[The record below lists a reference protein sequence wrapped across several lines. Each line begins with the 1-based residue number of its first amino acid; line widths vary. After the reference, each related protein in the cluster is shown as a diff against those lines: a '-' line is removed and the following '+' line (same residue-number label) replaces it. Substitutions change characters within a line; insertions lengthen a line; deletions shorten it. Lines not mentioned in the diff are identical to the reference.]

1 MPPSLE
7 KSRGHGCLL
16 ARSRVA
22 LASLVAPS
30 LVALSLVVLSL
41 AALLCGSFPAHAQD
55 YPARP
60 IRVITVTSAGGTS
73 DIFMRA
79 LAEEMH
85 KSLGQPIVIENR
97 PGGAFNI
104 GARACAEAAPD
115 GTTIC
120 ILPGEPIVFN
130 QFLFKS
136 LAYDPA
142 AFEPVTQLFTI
153 VQALVVSKALNVS
166 TMPGLIALSKAKPG
180 TLNYSTGAVPFGV
193 FFDRINREAGADIVR
208 VPFRGGGE
216 AVNALL
222 TGATPIGFLGLANV
236 RGQMEAGLVTG
247 LMVDSAKRSP
257 LFPDVPTIS
266 EATGKEYAS
275 RSYFGL
281 VAPPGTPK
289 PITARLQAEIARIA
303 SQPDFLKKNFIERGL
318 DPVVS
323 TPEAFGRFIKQD
335 RALAAQIVKEAGL
348 EPQ

>member
-1 MPPSLE
+1 M
-7 KSRGHGCLL
+7 RW
-16 ARSRVA
+16 RVA
-22 LASLVAPS
+22 LVC
-30 LVALSLVVLSL
+30 L
-41 AALLCGSFPAHAQD
+41 AAALCGVSPAAAQD

-85 KSLGQPIVIENR
+85 KALGQPIVIENR

-115 GTTIC
+115 GYTIC
-120 ILPGEPIVFN
+120 ILPGEPITFN

-153 VQALVVSKALNVS
+153 VQALVVSRALGVN
-166 TMPGLIALSKAKPG
+166 TLPDLIALSKAKPG
-180 TLNYSTGAVPFGV
+180 TLSYSTGSVPFGV
-193 FFDRINREAGADIVR
+193 FFDRIKREAGADIVR
-208 VPFRGGGE
+208 VPFRGGSD
-216 AVNALL
+216 AVNGLL
-222 TGATPIGFLGLANV
+222 SGATPVGFLGISNV
-236 RGQMEAGLVTG
+236 RGQMDAGLAIG
-247 LMVDSAKRSP
+247 LMVDTDQRSP
-257 LFPDVPTIS
+257 LFPDIPTIAQ
-266 EATGKEYAS
+266 ATRNDYAS

-289 PITARLQAEIARIA
+289 PIAARLQAEIARIA
-303 SQPDFLKKNFIERGL
+303 SQPDFLKRNFIERGL
-318 DPVVS
+318 DPVTS
-323 TPEAFGRFIKQD
+323 TPAEFARFIEQD

-348 EPQ
+348 APQ

>member
-1 MPPSLE
+1 M
-7 KSRGHGCLL
+7 R
-16 ARSRVA
+16 
-22 LASLVAPS
+22 
-30 LVALSLVVLSL
+30 SL
-41 AALLCGSFPAHAQD
+41 AAVASLAAVLCGSSAAAQD

-79 LAEEMH
+79 LADEMH
-85 KSLGQPIVIENR
+85 KGLGQPIVIENR

-115 GTTIC
+115 GYTIC
-120 ILPGEPIVFN
+120 ILPGEPIAFN

-153 VQALVVSKALNVS
+153 VQALVVGKSLNVNTLS
-166 TMPGLIALSKAKPG
+166 DLLALSKARPG
-180 TLNYSTGAVPFGV
+180 TLSYSTGSVPFGV
-193 FFDRINREAGADIVR
+193 FFDRIKRESGADIVK

-216 AVNALL
+216 AVNSLL
-222 TGATPIGFLGLANV
+222 TGATPVGFLGLSNV
-236 RGQMEAGLVTG
+236 RGQMESGLVTG
-247 LMVDSAKRSP
+247 LMVDSDRRSP
-257 LFPDVPTIS
+257 LFPGIPTIP
-266 EATGKEYAS
+266 EATGKDYAA
-275 RSYFGL
+275 RSYFGI

-289 PITARLQAEIARIA
+289 PIAARLQAEIARISA
-303 SQPDFLKKNFIERGL
+303 QPDFRKRNFVERGL
-318 DPVVS
+318 DPVTS
-323 TPEAFGRFIKQD
+323 TPEAFGRFIQQD

>member
-7 KSRGHGCLL
+7 KPRGHGRLL
-16 ARSRVA
+16 VRSRVA
-22 LASLVAPS
+22 LASF
-30 LVALSLVVLSL
+30 VVLSL
-41 AALLCGSFPAHAQD
+41 AALLCGLPPAAAQD

-79 LAEEMH
+79 LADEMH
-85 KSLGQPIVIENR
+85 KGLGQPIVIENR

-115 GTTIC
+115 GYTIC

-153 VQALVVSKALNVS
+153 VQALVVSKALNVG
-166 TMPGLIALSKAKPG
+166 TMQGLAALSKAKPG
-180 TLNYSTGAVPFGV
+180 TLNYSTGSVPFGV
-193 FFDRINREAGADIVR
+193 FFDRINRETGADIVR

-222 TGATPIGFLGLANV
+222 SGATPVGFLGLSNV

-247 LMVDSAKRSP
+247 LMVDSDKRSP
-257 LFPDVPTIS
+257 LFPDVPTIPRRRLWNTPRAPIS
-266 EATGKEYAS
+266 DWWRRPARRS
-275 RSYFGL
+275 RSPRSFRPRSR
-281 VAPPGTPK
+281 ASP
-289 PITARLQAEIARIA
+289 ANRISSSA
-303 SQPDFLKKNFIERGL
+303 ISP
-318 DPVVS
+318 S
-323 TPEAFGRFIKQD
+323 
-335 RALAAQIVKEAGL
+335 AGSIR
-348 EPQ
+348 

>member
-1 MPPSLE
+1 MLTTF
-7 KSRGHGCLL
+7 
-16 ARSRVA
+16 AV
-22 LASLVAPS
+22 
-30 LVALSLVVLSL
+30 
-41 AALLCGSFPAHAQD
+41 LLCGGFSADAQD
-55 YPARP
+55 YPSRP
-60 IRVITVTSAGGTS
+60 IRVIAVTSAGGTS

-79 LAEEMH
+79 LADEMH
-85 KSLGQPIVIENR
+85 KGLGQPIVIENR

-115 GTTIC
+115 GYTIC
-120 ILPGEPIVFN
+120 ILPGEPIAFN

-166 TMPGLIALSKAKPG
+166 TMQGLAVLSKQRPG

-193 FFDRINREAGADIVR
+193 FFDRINRETGADIVR

-222 TGATPIGFLGLANV
+222 TGATPVGFLGLSNV

-247 LMVDSAKRSP
+247 IMVDSDKRSS
-257 LFPDVPTIS
+257 LFPDVPTIP

-289 PITARLQAEIARIA
+289 PITAKLQAEIARIA
-303 SQPDFLKKNFIERGL
+303 AQPDFLKKNFTERGL
-318 DPVVS
+318 DPVTS
-323 TPEAFGRFIKQD
+323 TPEAFGRFIRQD

-348 EPQ
+348 DPQ